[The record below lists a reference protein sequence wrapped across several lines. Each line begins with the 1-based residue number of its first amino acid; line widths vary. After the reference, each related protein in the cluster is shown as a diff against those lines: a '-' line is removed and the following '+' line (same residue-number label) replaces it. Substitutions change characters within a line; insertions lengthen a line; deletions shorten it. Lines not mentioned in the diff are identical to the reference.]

1 MDVPLEKAPAAARV
15 CGSSAAFAV
24 TLMPP
29 LDSRC
34 EPLRTEAS
42 VSNLLTTLMA
52 TDPAMLVEPLPP
64 AAAAPP
70 STNALLVAL
79 TTFTDTAA
87 PMLVLL
93 SIARA
98 APTPLAV
105 ASSSACA
112 EISTALCAVTSA
124 PWVTLAVLSD
134 ASTLT
139 DTAAATPTPLLLLPP
154 LDELELLP
162 LLALSFADGSAVLL
176 PLLVLLL
183 SLT

>member
-24 TLMPP
+24 TLMPS

-34 EPLRTEAS
+34 EPLRAEAS

-64 AAAAPP
+64 AAAAPQATKSSVFEAGVMAWIVMPLPWMTDPPP

-124 PWVTLAVLSD
+124 P
-134 ASTLT
+134 
-139 DTAAATPTPLLLLPP
+139 
-154 LDELELLP
+154 
-162 LLALSFADGSAVLL
+162 
-176 PLLVLLL
+176 
-183 SLT
+183 